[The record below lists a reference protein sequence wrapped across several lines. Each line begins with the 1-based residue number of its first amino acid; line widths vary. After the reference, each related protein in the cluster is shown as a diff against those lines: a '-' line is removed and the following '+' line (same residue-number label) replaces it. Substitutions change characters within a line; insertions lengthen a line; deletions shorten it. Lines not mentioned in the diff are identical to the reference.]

1 MLLRARDQN
10 EATMMVHCDP
20 CFKDAIEIATA
31 AAIVV
36 RARVISVLDVPVMV
50 RRSQVPGRS
59 DQSRLDSLSQG
70 RRRHLARL
78 VNLYQ

>member
-1 MLLRARDQN
+1 MMLRARDQT

-50 RRSQVPGRS
+50 RRSQVPGRG
-59 DQSRLDSLSQG
+59 DQGRLDSLSQG